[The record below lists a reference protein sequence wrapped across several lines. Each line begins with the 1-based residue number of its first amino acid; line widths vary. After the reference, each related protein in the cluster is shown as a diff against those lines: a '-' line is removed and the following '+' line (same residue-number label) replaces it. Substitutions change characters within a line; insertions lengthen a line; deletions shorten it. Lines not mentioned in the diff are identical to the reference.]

1 MWCGNL
7 KKILNF
13 LNRILP
19 RLPIAAT
26 KVSITVWPDWAI
38 FCTFGYFLKPLAKI
52 NLPKSP
58 TFLANFLK
66 VPYSI
71 IFLVKSYLGNFCRHL
86 AIFIWSPGFK
96 YSFKITVNYPPSSS
110 RSFNWI
116 SRLISSWKL
125 LVQLSCRKSKLR
137 IKFTS
142 SRNEQTRSSLVFNL
156 VQWKCFNSN
165 CLMIYS
171 NIFNLTPNLS

>member
-1 MWCGNL
+1 MWQ
-7 KKILNF
+7 
-13 LNRILP
+13 
-19 RLPIAAT
+19 
-26 KVSITVWPDWAI
+26 DWAI
-38 FCTFGYFLKPLAKI
+38 YWTLGNFFKPLAKI

-116 SRLISSWKL
+116 SRLIRSWKL
-125 LVQLSCRKSKLR
+125 LIQLSCRKSKLR

-142 SRNEQTRSSLVFNL
+142 SRNEQTRSHRGFLESARPGRPGI
-156 VQWKCFNSN
+156 K
-165 CLMIYS
+165 
-171 NIFNLTPNLS
+171 IFRQLIMSSQLLITPTFTRTD